1 MRFIYLLLIF
11 LVGCIPEN
19 IYYTIEPS
27 TENKIVV
34 NARLLPFGGV
44 VVALSEAFTGVQ
56 NPEDINDFLL
66 EDSVLITIHQNGNV
80 DTLSKTSTGIYTNLN
95 VLYNENTTYKLNIDF
110 IKDKKNVYSVVQ
122 SLPIVKI
129 DSIYHYSYSTE
140 EFDFFVDFRDEIN
153 SDNFYLLN
161 IYHAS
166 DFKFL
171 NSEFS
176 LLFLFN
182 NNALFSSIYKDSDF
196 DSKQIK
202 LKVNKINITNNNSDF
217 DTLIFSLSNIDKK
230 YYDYLTTKI
239 NSDFISNLTGQPQN
253 PITNITNG
261 YGFFNTH
268 IPEVKYL
275 ILDKRY

>member
-44 VVALSEAFTGVQ
+44 VVTLSDAFTGVQ

-110 IKDKKNVYSVVQ
+110 IKDKKNVYSVVE

-171 NSEFS
+171 NSEIS

-261 YGFFNTH
+261 YGIFNTH

>member
-34 NARLLPFGGV
+34 NARLLPLGGV
-44 VVALSEAFTGVQ
+44 IVTLSEALTGVK

-66 EDSVLITIHQNGNV
+66 EDSVLITIHHNGNV

-129 DSIYHYSYSTE
+129 DSIHYSLYSTE

-196 DSKQIK
+196 ESKQIK
-202 LKVNKINITNNNSDF
+202 LKVNKINITNNKSDF
-217 DTLIFSLSNIDKK
+217 DTLIFTLSNIDKK

-253 PITNITNG
+253 PITNINNG

-268 IPEVKYL
+268 IPDVKYL